1 LSVYSLGDFDMGRR
15 GPLAKSKLYGGAWL
29 AAQKKAAASPAE
41 VKKLLRP
48 PDGLTPGALRRWR
61 ELAPLLVADSR
72 LRRETRECFFN
83 FCRMADECDRL
94 TDQVLA
100 EGHVVSTPHGRLP
113 HPACKVLASVR
124 SVLLKYGSTLGLDPQ
139 SHARLE
145 SAGVLKEPPRD
156 DDEEDDLD
164 RLLGL

>member
-1 LSVYSLGDFDMGRR
+1 MGRR

-41 VKKLLRP
+41 VKKLLQP
-48 PDGLTPGALRRWR
+48 PAGLTPGALRRWQ

-72 LRRETRECFFN
+72 LRRETRECFLN
-83 FCRMADECDRL
+83 FCRMADECNRL

-113 HPACKVLASVR
+113 N
-124 SVLLKYGSTLGLDPQ
+124 
-139 SHARLE
+139 
-145 SAGVLKEPPRD
+145 PPERVND
-156 DDEEDDLD
+156 FETAAE
-164 RLLGL
+164 RI

>member
-1 LSVYSLGDFDMGRR
+1 MGRR
-15 GPLAKSKLYGGAWL
+15 GPLAKPKLYGSDWL
-29 AAQKKAAASPAE
+29 AAQKRAAASPGE
-41 VKKLLRP
+41 VKRLLQP

-61 ELAPLLVADSR
+61 ELAPLLVADNR
-72 LRRETRECFFN
+72 LRIETREAFYN

-124 SVLLKYGSTLGLDPQ
+124 SVLLKYGQTLGLDPA

-145 SAGVLKEPPRD
+145 SAGVLKEPPTAED
-156 DDEEDDLD
+156 DDLY
-164 RLLGL
+164 RIMQG